1 MASALKRSAPRT
13 LPSQSRP
20 RDLNPRPL
28 PYQGSALPT
37 ELGRRRKNAKHR
49 RAAQRG
55 QTTIGHAAAD
65 IEWRPLR
72 ARRSHEVPV
81 RYPHSPRKAG
91 RRRERSLAGQEIP
104 EHVRA
109 FLSLH
114 IDSVV
119 QLELL
124 LYLYKTRG
132 QRWDANALAKELRI
146 DPAWTR
152 GQLEHL
158 CGRKLLACEG
168 PTYQ

>member
-1 MASALKRSAPRT
+1 
-13 LPSQSRP
+13 
-20 RDLNPRPL
+20 
-28 PYQGSALPT
+28 
-37 ELGRRRKNAKHR
+37 
-49 RAAQRG
+49 
-55 QTTIGHAAAD
+55 
-65 IEWRPLR
+65 
-72 ARRSHEVPV
+72 
-81 RYPHSPRKAG
+81 
-91 RRRERSLAGQEIP
+91 LAGQEIP

-168 PTYQ
+168 STYQFQPQDPALDQAVHDLDLLYLTHRVSVIGLIFAKPLEKIRSFADAFKLRKDKPDG